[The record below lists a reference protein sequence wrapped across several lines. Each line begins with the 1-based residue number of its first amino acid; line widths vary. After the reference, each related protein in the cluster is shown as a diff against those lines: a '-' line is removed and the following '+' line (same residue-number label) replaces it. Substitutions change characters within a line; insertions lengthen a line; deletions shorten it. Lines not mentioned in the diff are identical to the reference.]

1 VLPRSAALRA
11 VDSTQRKGNGR
22 VPESGISVEDELP
35 DTAEPVDGTG
45 AGGWHIT
52 DRDASLGAWPD
63 ADWETEPEADRR
75 TGPGTER
82 DTGPGTE
89 LGTERAADP
98 GTESTA
104 EPGTR
109 PVTEPATRPVTELT
123 TRPPAD
129 QDAARR
135 ASAARGLRAVGRQ
148 LRNLLALALYGG
160 VSIGLFGPWILDRMS
175 TWFLSGQPQDGSLFL
190 WAFNWWPFAISH
202 HYSAMYSYAAWA
214 PAGINLAWATTIP
227 APALALQSLT
237 HSYGPM
243 FSFNVAELAAPAL
256 ASWTAYLLCR
266 RLTRSFFPAL
276 IGGFFFGFS
285 PALIDE
291 IGQGHP
297 SLTLVFLVP
306 LCAYLIVRL
315 LEGSMHPLVYMQL
328 LGVVLAAQFYVGDEI
343 FATMTLVGG
352 LCALIGFAAGPAARR
367 RLLLRA
373 IAPTAGAYAIA
384 VILAI
389 PLLSTAFTRP
399 RIIKA
404 IHFST
409 IDYGAKGT
417 GDFLRYITPGR
428 FTEHW
433 GMFVTRWSG
442 NPWYIG
448 VPLIAVIILF
458 AITEWRRR
466 ATRMLIAGLLLILL
480 VSLGDTLTVF
490 GAPILPWRLF
500 AAMPVL
506 NIAQPGRLVTYAYLV
521 IAVIV
526 ARWLARSS
534 RPPEPP
540 PEPSP
545 YPPSSPLW
553 RPTPLPRRSLRPL
566 GWLPVLLAALTILP
580 NYTADVWAQHVPS
593 LSFLA
598 SGAYKRYITPGEIVW
613 VLEVHPDRQ
622 LTWQAETGFYFR
634 LSGGFFG
641 GTPQGVPPSALQER
655 LAIGQVGPAAT
666 VTDIRNYLAAHHVGA
681 IIAAQVPW
689 DVILKVRAAVG
700 SRGMKQQHAIV
711 FRLADPFGRR
721 PASAHRR
728 ARPNGRLGR
737 QQHRAH

>member
-1 VLPRSAALRA
+1 M
-11 VDSTQRKGNGR
+11 QRKGKAR
-22 VPESGISVEDELP
+22 VPEPGVSVEDELP
-35 DTAEPVDGTG
+35 DTAERIDGLAADTAERIDGLG
-45 AGGWHIT
+45 ADGWHIA
-52 DRDASLGAWPD
+52 DRATGLGAWPD
-63 ADWETEPEADRR
+63 ADWRTGPEADR
-75 TGPGTER
+75 PA
-82 DTGPGTE
+82 GPGTE
-89 LGTERAADP
+89 LDP
-98 GTESTA
+98 GPVPA
-104 EPGTR
+104 PGTR
-109 PVTEPATRPVTELT
+109 TVVAPGTGPATGRHAG
-123 TRPPAD
+123 R
-129 QDAARR
+129 DAAWQ
-135 ASAARGLRAVGRQ
+135 ASIVRGLRAAGCQ

-160 VSIGLFGPWILDRMS
+160 VSLGLFGPWILDRMS
-175 TWFLSGQPQDGSLFL
+175 TWFLSAQPQDGSLFV
-190 WAFNWWPFAISH
+190 WAFNWWPFATSH
-202 HYSAMYSYAAWA
+202 HYSALYSYAAWA

-256 ASWTAYLLCR
+256 AAWTAYLLCR
-266 RLTRSFFPAL
+266 RVTRSFFPAL

-285 PALIDE
+285 PSVIDE

-306 LCAYLIVRL
+306 LCAYLVVRL
-315 LEGSMHPLVYMQL
+315 LEGSIHPLVYAQL
-328 LGVVLAAQFYVGDEI
+328 LGVVLTAQFYIGDEI
-343 FATMTLVGG
+343 LATMTLVGG
-352 LCALIGFAAGPAARR
+352 LCALIGYAAGPAARR
-367 RLLLRA
+367 RQLLRA
-373 IAPTAGAYAIA
+373 IAPTAGGYAIA
-384 VILAI
+384 VILAF
-389 PLLSTAFTRP
+389 PLLNIAFTRP

-409 IDYGAKGT
+409 IQYGAKGA

-433 GMFVTRWSG
+433 GMFGTRWG
-442 NPWYIG
+442 DNPWYLG

-458 AITEWRRR
+458 AVTERRRR
-466 ATRMLIAGLLLILL
+466 ATWMLVAGLLLILL
-480 VSLGDTLTVF
+480 VSLGDQLSVF
-490 GAPILPWRLF
+490 GAQILPWRLF

-534 RPPEPP
+534 RPPQPP

-580 NYTADVWAQHVPS
+580 NYTADVWAQNVPN
-593 LSFLA
+593 LTFLA

-622 LTWQAETGFYFR
+622 LVWQAETGFYFR

-641 GTPQGVPPSALQER
+641 GTPQGVPEGVLQER
-655 LAIGQVGPAAT
+655 LAIGQVGSAVT
-666 VTDIRNYLAAHHVGA
+666 VADIRNYVAAHHVGA
-681 IIAAQVPW
+681 IIATQVPW
-689 DVILKVRAAVG
+689 DVVLRIRAAVG
-700 SRGMKQQHAIV
+700 SRGMKQEHAIV
-711 FRLADPFGRR
+711 FRIADPFDRWPDAAHRPPHR
-721 PASAHRR
+721 PA
-728 ARPNGRLGR
+728 RPDGRSSR
-737 QQHRAH
+737 QHHRAHRAAARHAHHRVHL